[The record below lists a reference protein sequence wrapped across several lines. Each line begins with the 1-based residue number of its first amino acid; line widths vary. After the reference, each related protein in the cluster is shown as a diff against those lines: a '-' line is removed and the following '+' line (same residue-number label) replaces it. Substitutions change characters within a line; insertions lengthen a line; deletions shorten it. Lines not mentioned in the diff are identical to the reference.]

1 MEGNVISLQRL
12 VELRTD
18 EALVDRL
25 KNTCE
30 RATELVAVDIV
41 QISKRI
47 AAGRAVPSLVTD
59 AQDGALAM
67 MLAIHEESRRPY
79 IEFLQE
85 LDKSAVVRVRPHLHE
100 KLKELLK

>member
-1 MEGNVISLQRL
+1 
-12 VELRTD
+12 
-18 EALVDRL
+18 
-25 KNTCE
+25 
-30 RATELVAVDIV
+30 
-41 QISKRI
+41 
-47 AAGRAVPSLVTD
+47 
-59 AQDGALAM
+59 M